1 MAMQGNLKD
10 MDVAT
15 LIQHNCQDKKTARLD
30 VQENGQAATLFFRD
44 GAVVHAIFDNLEG
57 EEVVYQVVNWVDGTF
72 ILEIGAESPTK
83 TIQRSWSGL
92 LLEAAKRLDE
102 SSDDWFDEEEEDDE
116 ETDLSQTNNAPSFN
130 QTNQRLA
137 QALTDFL
144 EDASEIEGAAIVGAD
159 GLIYAANMPYSSLD
173 ENTVGAVTAAIY
185 GLSKRSIKQL
195 KRGNFSQTFIQG
207 NDGNIITTGLNTETI
222 FVGLTPH
229 PVNLGLAFAEMREVT
244 IVLKELL

>member
-30 VQENGQAATLFFRD
+30 VQENGQAATLFFRN
-44 GAVVHAIFDNLEG
+44 GAVVHATFDNLEG
-57 EEVVYQVVNWVDGTF
+57 EEVVYQVVNWTDGTF
-72 ILEIGAESPTK
+72 ILEIGTESPTE

-102 SSDDWFDEEEEDDE
+102 SSDDWFDEDDE
-116 ETDLSQTNNAPSFN
+116 EEETPETDTETSFN
-130 QTNQRLA
+130 QTNQRLT
-137 QALTDFL
+137 QALADFL
-144 EDASEIEGAAIVGAD
+144 EGASEIEGAAIVGAD
-159 GLIYAANMPYSSLD
+159 GLIYAANMPHKNLD

-185 GLSKRSIKQL
+185 GLSRRSIKQL

-207 NDGNIITTGLNTETI
+207 NDGNIITTGLNEETI
-222 FVGLTPH
+222 FVGLTPQ
-229 PVNLGLAFAEMREVT
+229 PVNLGMAFAEMREVT
-244 IVLKELL
+244 AELKGLL